1 VSRSPLGYDVRDR
14 LPVINQKEAETV
26 RLIFQLYSRLR
37 SVRLVRD
44 ELDLRSILSKTRTS
58 RAGVRSGGV
67 RFGRGALYQMLANPI
82 YIGEIRHK
90 RTTHP
95 GQHEAIIELTTWQQV
110 QKFLAQSAGRARGS
124 TGEKTK
130 GFLAGKLLD
139 ENGEPLYSC
148 GAKKGGRRY
157 RYFVSRKLIRGS
169 SRKDGLGWRLPAE
182 ETPRAVLLA
191 VRQMLSDRPGLARLL
206 KDRGLG
212 AAALRNAPET
222 IVQKA
227 QLFDEIDPRDIVD
240 RVELKPNGI
249 QLTLN
254 LRCLTPCELLTVRE
268 VNPRIT
274 RLVPMQL
281 KRRGVE
287 TRLIILGEESA
298 PARNDPALLRALARG
313 YKWFAELASG
323 ASESTRQIARR
334 EGVSDSYVRHVV
346 PLGLLAPPIVE
357 SICVGNQSPTLTAER
372 LKVYRG
378 S

>member
-1 VSRSPLGYDVRDR
+1 
-14 LPVINQKEAETV
+14 
-26 RLIFQLYSRLR
+26 
-37 SVRLVRD
+37 
-44 ELDLRSILSKTRTS
+44 
-58 RAGVRSGGV
+58 
-67 RFGRGALYQMLANPI
+67 
-82 YIGEIRHK
+82 
-90 RTTHP
+90 
-95 GQHEAIIELTTWQQV
+95 
-110 QKFLAQSAGRARGS
+110 
-124 TGEKTK
+124 
-130 GFLAGKLLD
+130 
-139 ENGEPLYSC
+139 
-148 GAKKGGRRY
+148 
-157 RYFVSRKLIRGS
+157 
-169 SRKDGLGWRLPAE
+169 
-182 ETPRAVLLA
+182 
-191 VRQMLSDRPGLARLL
+191 MLSDRPGLARLL